1 MDYYRQNE
9 SNEKLSIFI
18 LSKLEV
24 KLADSIAELQAAT
37 LEMERNRVI
46 PEIVNLYNAEN
57 EAHDLLPN
65 TKFISKLIGDKHNRR
80 VITSFNPSDSIQW
93 NALTEKQ
100 SSKDVDAKDKIHEL
114 DREDLPEA
122 LEWDR
127 NWSWDF

>member
-1 MDYYRQNE
+1 M
-9 SNEKLSIFI
+9 IF
-18 LSKLEV
+18 SKLEE
-24 KLADSIAELQAAT
+24 KLADSITELQAAT

-65 TKFISKLIGDKHNRR
+65 TKFMSKLIGNKHNRR
-80 VITSFNPSDSIQW
+80 VITLFSPSDSIQW
-93 NALTEKQ
+93 NALTENRP
-100 SSKDVDAKDKIHEL
+100 SNDMDAKDKIHEL

>member
-1 MDYYRQNE
+1 MIF
-9 SNEKLSIFI
+9 SNLEK
-18 LSKLEV
+18 KLV
-24 KLADSIAELQAAT
+24 DSITELQAAT

-65 TKFISKLIGDKHNRR
+65 IKFISKLIGDQHNRR

-93 NALTEKQ
+93 L
-100 SSKDVDAKDKIHEL
+100 SKDMDAKDKTHEL